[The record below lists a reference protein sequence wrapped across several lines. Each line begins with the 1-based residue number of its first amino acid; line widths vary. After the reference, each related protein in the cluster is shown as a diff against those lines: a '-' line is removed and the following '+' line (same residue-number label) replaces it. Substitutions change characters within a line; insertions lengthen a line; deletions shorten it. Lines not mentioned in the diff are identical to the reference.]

1 MRISRGARWNSSQRR
16 VGLLNVLQTALDER
30 CRSSGR
36 VGIIVK
42 DREEFE
48 FGQHPPLCDGH
59 QGNRPSFSAVKSS
72 SADSFM
78 LLAQA
83 LAVRERARPAT
94 ASKDGRGRGAA
105 DTPKDLRRFLRM

>member
-30 CRSSGR
+30 CLSSGR

-42 DREEFE
+42 DREEVE
-48 FGQHPPLCDGH
+48 FGQHPLCDGH
-59 QGNRPSFSAVKSS
+59 QGNRPSLSAVKSS
-72 SADSFM
+72 SAESFM

-94 ASKDGRGRGAA
+94 ASKDGRRRGAA